1 MTEPPEIEELAK
13 RYLDLWQDHVS
24 GLSEDPE
31 WMAAITRLFST
42 LSTLQTA
49 DAVAK
54 PDFDAFNAWLGGTLG
69 NSRNETATRGP
80 RPLTTHLLTAAM
92 TYTSSNAGLPL
103 LRSGSLN
110 STLAAKGL
118 KPLTMRQA
126 ALMRRPSPRRW
137 NKRPRPCRR
146 FLARRQCLSCAS
158 LSPRCGGSCDHLVRR
173 LNGS

>member
-80 RPLTTHLLTAAM
+80 AA
-92 TYTSSNAGLPL
+92 SNDPSPDGRHDLHEL
-103 LRSGSLN
+103 ER
-110 STLAAKGL
+110 
-118 KPLTMRQA
+118 RIA
-126 ALMRRPSPRRW
+126 ALEER
-137 NKRPRPCRR
+137 
-146 FLARRQCLSCAS
+146 LAELD
-158 LSPRCGGSCDHLVRR
+158 PGGET
-173 LNGS
+173 G